1 MLLQHWFLQDRTFK
15 VPRTVTAARLS
26 TPAPY
31 ADPVSAT
38 LCRLFTSLLRQDLNV
53 YAYDATTGA
62 CCSHATATCV
72 ITVIGMCTA
81 IASGSVEW
89 QSVCSVRTLVLICF
103 IQRSS
108 TQCSHSF
115 RASTGLQLLLVVALC
130 SAVAVL
136 FPPCTLL
143 LRCV

>member
-1 MLLQHWFLQDRTFK
+1 MHFICIINHAIVTLSIQDRTFK

-53 YAYDATTGA
+53 YAYDATTGT

-72 ITVIGMCTA
+72 ITLSDCYVYGNCI
-81 IASGSVEW
+81 W
-89 QSVCSVRTLVLICF
+89 QC
-103 IQRSS
+103 Q
-108 TQCSHSF
+108 
-115 RASTGLQLLLVVALC
+115 
-130 SAVAVL
+130 VAV
-136 FPPCTLL
+136 
-143 LRCV
+143 RM